1 MYKRSSTPRLAI
13 VLSGIIGGALA
24 TLLVLLLAPAGGTKV
39 VVSKA
44 RAGSPVSQTTG
55 TALTPQQIYR
65 GAAPGVVS
73 ILASST
79 AQGGMQS
86 PFGSAQGRQTDQGAG
101 IVLTRDGLIVT
112 NNHVVDGAS
121 SITVSLDGANG
132 ATRTARII
140 ATDASDDLAL
150 IKINPSGATLHPLAL
165 GDSSGVQV
173 GDATYAIGD
182 PFGLDQTLT
191 TGVVSALQRK
201 ITAPNGA
208 TISHVIQ
215 TDAALN
221 PGNSGGPLLD
231 AAGRVIGINSQ
242 IAGSQSALGGQGTNT
257 GIGFS
262 VPSNTVRSFVGHY
275 APAVA
280 HGSSVSS

>member
-1 MYKRSSTPRLAI
+1 
-13 VLSGIIGGALA
+13 VLSGVIGGALA

-39 VVSKA
+39 VVS
-44 RAGSPVSQTTG
+44 RVHAGSPISQTTG
-55 TALTPQQIYR
+55 TALTPQQIYQR
-65 GAAPGVVS
+65 AAPGVVS
-73 ILASST
+73 ILATST

-86 PFGSAQGRQTDQGAG
+86 PFGSGQGRQTDEGAG

-112 NNHVVDGAS
+112 NDHVVDGAS
-121 SITVSLDGANG
+121 SITVSLDGSNG
-132 ATRTARII
+132 ATRSARIV
-140 ATDASDDLAL
+140 ATDPSHDLAL
-150 IKINPSGATLHPLAL
+150 IRINASGVTLHPLAL

-208 TISHVIQ
+208 TIAHVIQ

-242 IAGSQSALGGQGTNT
+242 IASSRTALGGQGTNT

-275 APAVA
+275 APGVA
-280 HGSSVSS
+280 RGSLTTS

>member
-1 MYKRSSTPRLAI
+1 MYKRPSTPRFAI
-13 VLSGIIGGALA
+13 VLSGVIGGALA
-24 TLLVLLLAPAGGTKV
+24 TLLVLLLAPGGGTKFV
-39 VVSKA
+39 VGGGA
-44 RAGSPVSQTTG
+44 HAGTPIAQTSG

-73 ILASST
+73 IQATSA
-79 AQGGMQS
+79 AQGFQS
-86 PFGSAQGRQTDQGAG
+86 PFGPSQGGQTDQGAG
-101 IVLTRDGLIVT
+101 IVLTKDGLIVT
-112 NNHVVDGAS
+112 NDHVVNGAS
-121 SITVSLDGANG
+121 SITVSLDGSNG
-132 ATRTARII
+132 ATRSAQVV
-140 ATDASDDLAL
+140 ATDPSNDLAL
-150 IKINPSGATLHPLAL
+150 IKIKPSGVTRHPLAL

-191 TGVVSALQRK
+191 TGVVSALQRQ
-201 ITAPNGA
+201 IRAPNGA

-242 IAGSQSALGGQGTNT
+242 IASSGAALGGQGTNT

-262 VPSNTVRSFVGHY
+262 VPSNTVRAFVDKY
-275 APAVA
+275 APGVA
-280 HGSSVSS
+280 GGSSS